1 MSVCVL
7 AHTCAYVC
15 GSFITMK
22 IDKIR
27 QEISSSPTDTNQ
39 IGISQFPE
47 EIVRRYRNLQKEA
60 QG

>member
-7 AHTCAYVC
+7 AHTYVC

-22 IDKIR
+22 IDEII

-39 IGISQFPE
+39 IGISQFTE